1 MPRDCCVALPCG
13 AMGLSSVCDCDIFC
27 SFSLTI
33 FKSVMNDNAPVICNH
48 GSLPLRRV
56 GESWANV
63 PYFYLCIVSIVWGK
77 CLGVDI
83 PRQTWQCNVIH
94 DSMRGG
100 GGGGLPCFYQM
111 SVPTVWGYSRELQ
124 TKCQSPCCSPG
135 LGTVVTNDYC
145 CLVHNC

>member
-33 FKSVMNDNAPVICNH
+33 FKSVLNDNAPVICNH

-63 PYFYLCIVSIVWGK
+63 PYFYLCIVSIVWGNAWELIY
-77 CLGVDI
+77 LGK
-83 PRQTWQCNVIH
+83 H
-94 DSMRGG
+94 GSAMSSMTACGG
-100 GGGGLPCFYQM
+100 GGCHAFTRCL
-111 SVPTVWGYSRELQ
+111 
-124 TKCQSPCCSPG
+124 SPQCG
-135 LGTVVTNDYC
+135 VIARN
-145 CLVHNC
+145 